1 MATRSFIQPRGTPAH
16 DRFYVVRH
24 GAALVTVSHE
34 VAAGAHE
41 LGSFDTPNGAI
52 DFAELTVRSLR
63 ATGVPV
69 ELVDPPYGL
78 VGTG

>member
-1 MATRSFIQPRGTPAH
+1 MATQSFIQPRGAPAH

-24 GAALVTVSHE
+24 GVALVTVSHA
-34 VAAGAHE
+34 VPAGAQE

-52 DFAELTVRSLR
+52 DFAELTVQSLR
-63 ATGVPV
+63 ATGVPI

-78 VGTG
+78 VGAG